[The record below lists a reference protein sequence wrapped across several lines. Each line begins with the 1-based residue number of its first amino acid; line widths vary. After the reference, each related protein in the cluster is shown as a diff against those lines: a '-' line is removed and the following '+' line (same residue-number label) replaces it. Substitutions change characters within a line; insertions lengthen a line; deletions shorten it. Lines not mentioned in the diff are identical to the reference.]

1 MKAWLITAALAGVLA
16 GCSGGG
22 ATGCSTGTTPIGGS
36 GGGSSSCPGD
46 GSGSPTAADLIV
58 TVTTSTASGIKNSG
72 SDTATVTVTAV
83 DSNRNVVASVPVTI
97 APDATA
103 VVTTSGTATDSS
115 GVVTGT
121 IGVGSDRS
129 NRMIAVSVTSGS
141 LQKAVNIPV
150 YGAALTATVP
160 AKVAPGS
167 TSSVIYHLVD
177 ASGAAMVGETVTV
190 NGAVT
195 SSGPTDVS
203 GNFTLPFT
211 APGTAGTLEFDAS
224 AAGVSRSDVVTNT
237 TTTIPSATGTV
248 VSQSLAANPSTVG
261 VNPDGAAATN
271 KVDVRA
277 IFLTDHNQPIP
288 NVRVRFDLAGDKNGI
303 GGTLSPG
310 ADVIV
315 YSDSNGVAR
324 TTYTPGSRS
333 SGNQA
338 VTIRG
343 CWSKDD
349 FDQVTPAGAA
359 CPNGQ
364 QVTAQITVADQAVSV
379 SITTDGKL
387 DSPPDDSTVYRQQFS
402 VQVVD
407 SVNNPKSGVKVS
419 GAAYLPRYYLGQL
432 EYFNGAW
439 TYSFDSLLNVILP
452 TQCNNEDINGNGNM
466 DVFSATDATQVED
479 QNGNGSLDPASADVT
494 IVPVAPGKDTTD
506 EFGRAHFYMEY
517 GKNKA
522 LWDDYALTFTATV
535 AGSEGHQ
542 TITGT
547 LLALAED
554 VTNKGFPPFGISP
567 YGRND
572 ITNPSGIVRAAVVP
586 RVNVTDPSTGKTV
599 ALCGKPQ

>member
-1 MKAWLITAALAGVLA
+1 MKAWLIMATIAGVLA

-36 GGGSSSCPGD
+36 GGGTSGCSDG

-72 SDTATVTVTAV
+72 ADTATVTVTAV

-103 VVTTSGTATDSS
+103 VVTPSGTATDAT
-115 GVVTGT
+115 GVVKGT
-121 IGVGSDRS
+121 IGLGSDRS
-129 NRMIAVSVTSGS
+129 NRMIAVSVTSGA

-150 YGAALTATVP
+150 FGAALTTTVP
-160 AKVAPGS
+160 SKVAPGS
-167 TSSVIYHLVD
+167 SSQIIYHLVD

-190 NGAVT
+190 TGAVT

-203 GNFTLPFT
+203 GNYTVPFT
-211 APGTAGTLEFDAS
+211 APATAGTLEFDAS
-224 AAGVSRSDVVTNT
+224 AAGVSRTDVVTNS
-237 TTTIPSATGTV
+237 TTTIPSASGTV

-261 VNPDGAAATN
+261 VNAPGAAAIN
-271 KVDVRA
+271 QVDVRA

-288 NVRVRFDLAGDKNGI
+288 NVRVRFDLDGDKNGI

-315 YSDSNGVAR
+315 YSDANGVAR
-324 TTYTPGSRS
+324 TTYTPGPRS

-349 FDQVTPAGAA
+349 FPVVTPAGAT

-364 QVTAQITVADQAVSV
+364 QVTAQVTVADQAVSV

-387 DSPPDDSTVYRQQFS
+387 DSPPDDPTVYRQQFS

-407 SVNNPKSGVKVS
+407 SVNNPKSGIKVS
-419 GAAYLPRYYLGQL
+419 GAAYLPRYKLGQL
-432 EYFNGAW
+432 EYFNGQW
-439 TYSFDSLLNVILP
+439 TYSFDSGLNVILP
-452 TQCNNEDINGNGNM
+452 TVCNNEDINGNGNL
-466 DVFSATDATQVED
+466 DKFSQTDSTQVED
-479 QNGNGSLDPASADVT
+479 QNGNGSLDPAAADVT
-494 IVPVAPGKDTTD
+494 IVAVTAGSDVTD

-522 LWDDYALTFTATV
+522 LWDDYELTFTGTV

-542 TITGT
+542 TYRGT
-547 LLALAED
+547 LLALAD
-554 VTNKGFPPFGISP
+554 DITNKGFPPFGISP

-572 ITNPSGIVRAAVVP
+572 ITNPNGSVRAAVVP
-586 RVNVTDPSTGKTV
+586 RVNVTDPSTGRTV